1 MLLYLE
7 KCIMKISNQVSLYF
21 QYYMSVNI
29 HWKKKQ
35 CIIPI
40 SIDDINSC
48 SKVLTSRYTG
58 DCVSTARELRKYR
71 PEQHNLGK
79 TWWLFTNKQ
88 VNIQLPNK
96 RIMIKCCLVE
106 ILWGIRIAAAEMKSG
121 TYLEW
126 LEDRKLKLNKYRV
139 FHKRCLVFDLL

>member
-1 MLLYLE
+1 MHYENLQPSQFVFSILYE
-7 KCIMKISNQVSLYF
+7 RKYSL
-21 QYYMSVNI
+21 
-29 HWKKKQ
+29 KKTKQ